1 MEASVSVRVYYDFA
15 SSISYVAHRVME
27 RMAGELAALAVDLE
41 WVPLDLTQITGWP
54 RGAPI
59 EGYRRE
65 NSLRVA
71 RELGVEV
78 RLAGQWPDSRSANAV
93 ALALAGTRQAP
104 AWRERVYSALHE
116 EGRSLDDPGMVEAL
130 GRDMGISAAEL
141 ADDRGLAALEAESS
155 LARRA
160 NVTGVPTFLLGEW
173 PIGGIQEEAVMRSL
187 LERWAAKARLG
198 FSADVVGR

>member
-173 PIGGIQEEAVMRSL
+173 PIGGIQQERVMRSL
-187 LERWAAKARLG
+187 LGRWAAKARRG
-198 FSADVVGR
+198 FSTDVVDR

>member
-1 MEASVSVRVYYDFA
+1 MEERVSVRVYYDFA
-15 SSISYVAHRVME
+15 SSLSYVAHRVME
-27 RMAGELAALAVDLE
+27 GMIGELTALAVDLE

-59 EGYRRE
+59 EGSRRE

-78 RLAGQWPDSRSANAV
+78 RLPGQWPDSRSANAV
-93 ALALAGTRQAP
+93 ALALAGTTQAP

-116 EGRSLDDPGMVEAL
+116 EARSLDDPGIVETL
-130 GRDMGISAAEL
+130 GRDLGIAAAEL

-173 PIGGIQEEAVMRSL
+173 PIGGIQEESVMRSL
-187 LERWAAKARLG
+187 LERWAAKARRG

>member
-1 MEASVSVRVYYDFA
+1 MEECVSVRVYYDFA
-15 SSISYVAHRVME
+15 SSISYVAHRVMG
-27 RMAGELAALAVDLE
+27 RMAGELTALAVDLE
-41 WVPLDLTQITGWP
+41 WVPLDLRQITGWP
-54 RGAPI
+54 RGAAI
-59 EGYRRE
+59 AGYRRE

-93 ALALAGTRQAP
+93 ALALAGTKQAP

-116 EGRSLDDPGMVEAL
+116 EGRSLDDPGTVEAL
-130 GRDMGISAAEL
+130 GRDLGIAAAEL

-173 PIGGIQEEAVMRSL
+173 PIGGIQQERVMRSL
-187 LERWAAKARLG
+187 LERWAAKARRG
-198 FSADVVGR
+198 FAGR